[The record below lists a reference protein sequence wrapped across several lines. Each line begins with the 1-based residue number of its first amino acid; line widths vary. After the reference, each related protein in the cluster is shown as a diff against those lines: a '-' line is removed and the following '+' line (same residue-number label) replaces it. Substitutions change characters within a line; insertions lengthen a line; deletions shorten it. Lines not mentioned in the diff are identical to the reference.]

1 MNKLSF
7 STIGLVAILVT
18 NLSAQANVVTASAIP
33 VHNHTQKGKGDTWSV
48 LQALAEKYHVVIGV
62 YGDVTKEREEDTPTF
77 DISIEDGTLGDVFDA
92 ITKADPRFEW
102 HQNANGAVHFL
113 THGTPNPLADV
124 TVHSFDDKN
133 FQEEEIADHLFLLPE
148 IQDWLHDHK
157 CVRYHEIINGGPPR
171 SWKQFSVHARD
182 LPLSSILEE
191 IAAKSHTYYWF
202 AAQFSTK
209 PCKVDVALGDVQ
221 P

>member
-1 MNKLSF
+1 MDKVTF
-7 STIGLVAILVT
+7 IMVGLLATLVT
-18 NLSAQANVVTASAIP
+18 NLSAQANVVKSSSVP
-33 VHNHTQKGKGDTWSV
+33 VHNYTQEGKGDMWSV

-62 YGDVTKEREEDTPTF
+62 YGNVSREGDAPTF
-77 DISIEDGTLGDVFDA
+77 DISIKDGTLGDVFDA
-92 ITKADPRFEW
+92 ITRADLRFEW
-102 HQNANGAVHFL
+102 YQNANGAVHFVAQ
-113 THGTPNPLADV
+113 GTPNPLADV

-133 FQEEEIADHLFLLPE
+133 FQEEEIADHLFSLPE

-171 SWKQFSVHARD
+171 SWKQLSVHAND
-182 LPLSSILEE
+182 LPLSSILDE

-209 PCKVDVALGDVQ
+209 PCKVDIEFGDVQ